1 MASRLEEDLTCYIC
15 HDLFKDPLVLFCS
28 HSFCKECLENWWK
41 DKPIKTCPVCKRR
54 SSKEAPLNLSLRNLV
69 EQREQRE
76 QREQSA
82 AEPPLCTL
90 HSEKLRLFCLD
101 HQQPVCLV
109 CKDSKDHIDHSFIP
123 IEELAEDLREQLRTS
138 IKPLQDKLQV
148 QKLFHI
154 FIYFNA
160 AAYIT
165 VQAQHTEAQIREQ
178 FKKMHQFLLEEE
190 HTRMKAL
197 REEEE
202 QKTRRMKDKMAA
214 VCRDMETVSKTI
226 AETEKQLRAT
236 DTSFLLQYR
245 STVEIMQRCPLVEE
259 PKMEHDALIDQAEH
273 LGNLGFYILRNME
286 KLVRFYPV
294 VLDPNTRDP
303 ELILSEDLSSARR
316 GERQKLPQN
325 PERLNDQRVESSL
338 AFISGTHSW
347 NVEVGENKDWD
358 VGVRGWVQRGQETE
372 VGVWCIC
379 FFEDRYQ
386 AYSHPDTVMA
396 LSVRRRLQ
404 RVRVMLDFDRAT
416 VTFSDPD
423 TNIDLLT
430 FTDIFTGELTPL
442 LSTRD
447 KTPLKILPKDVTV
460 FYSPTFNRPHL
471 HRLL

>member
-76 QREQSA
+76 QSA

-138 IKPLQDKLQV
+138 IKPLQDKLQALTGRK
-148 QKLFHI
+148 QQFED
-154 FIYFNA
+154 A

-430 FTDIFTGELTPL
+430 FTDIFTGEICGLWFK
-442 LSTRD
+442 TRAA
-447 KTPLKILPKDVTV
+447 TSQSSNHQLIN
-460 FYSPTFNRPHL
+460 Y
-471 HRLL
+471 

>member
-123 IEELAEDLREQLRTS
+123 IEELLDYLIHKMALTGRKQQFED
-138 IKPLQDKLQV
+138 
-148 QKLFHI
+148 
-154 FIYFNA
+154 A

-447 KTPLKILPKDVTV
+447 KTPLKILPKDVTAQV
-460 FYSPTFNRPHL
+460 
-471 HRLL
+471 